1 MTLPVEF
8 IAEGVPRAPQANS
21 CSKWQSTVKEA
32 AKQQWCGRPVPASTQ
47 VIVVITC
54 FSYGSA
60 PLDADNMAKP
70 ILDALKSV
78 IYRDDRPVRDLISRH
93 RNRNVDPYIRNP
105 SLLLL
110 NRLARGDGQDTFVY
124 IWADHASTWE
134 VTLEPR

>member
-8 IAEGVPRAPQANS
+8 IAEGVPRAPKSNS
-21 CSKWQSTVKEA
+21 CPEWQNTVMKA
-32 AKQQWCGRPVPASTQ
+32 ARQQWCGLPVPASTQ
-47 VIVVITC
+47 VLVFITC
-54 FSYGSA
+54 YSYGSA

-70 ILDALKSV
+70 ILDALKNV
-78 IYRDDRPVRDLISRH
+78 IYEDDRPVRDLISRH
-93 RNRNVDPYIRNP
+93 RNRNSDTYIRNP

-110 NRLARGDGQDTFVY
+110 NRLAQGDGKDTFVY